1 MKLVIG
7 GYAQGKLAYVLSKY
21 HLKEDMVW
29 DGTLPD
35 STKLQEKTI
44 IINHLHNW
52 IKNRILEG
60 GCPEE
65 ELMQFLEYQEDCII
79 ISDEI
84 GNCAN

>member
-35 STKLQEKTI
+35 STKLQ
-44 IINHLHNW
+44 
-52 IKNRILEG
+52 
-60 GCPEE
+60 
-65 ELMQFLEYQEDCII
+65 
-79 ISDEI
+79 
-84 GNCAN
+84 